1 MSQTEYL
8 TVEITYRVHID
19 QDRCP
24 DLLTN
29 PYTLAMG
36 VWDEPTKSYKL
47 HESLNDDEY
56 IMLTGIDVIAK

>member
-1 MSQTEYL
+1 ME
-8 TVEITYRVHID
+8 
-19 QDRCP
+19 
-24 DLLTN
+24 N
-29 PYTLAMG
+29 PSKEVGMG